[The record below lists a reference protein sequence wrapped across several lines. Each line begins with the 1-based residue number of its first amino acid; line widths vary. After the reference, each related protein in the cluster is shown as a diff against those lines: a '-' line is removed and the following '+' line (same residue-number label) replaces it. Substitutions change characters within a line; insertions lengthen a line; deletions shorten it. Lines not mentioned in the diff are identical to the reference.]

1 MNSLPLI
8 SPCYCPHF
16 KDKDPQRFREVKS
29 PAQGHTASEW
39 KNQFP
44 RFQMFNSQ
52 ISACMLSCFS
62 SVQLFV
68 TPWTV
73 SCQADV
79 ACQAHLSMRFSRQ
92 ECWSGLPFPSPGY
105 LSDPGIKPASLMSPA
120 LAGGFF
126 TTSTTWEVLEHTSSS
141 IKCHSLQGRCSHS
154 TGLICKPVLDSIL
167 QK

>member
-8 SPCYCPHF
+8 SPYYYPLF
-16 KDKDPQRFREVKS
+16 KDEDPQRLREVKS

-39 KNQFP
+39 KDQFP
-44 RFQMFNSQ
+44 RSQMFDSQ

-62 SVQLFV
+62 RVQLFV

-73 SCQADV
+73 
-79 ACQAHLSMRFSRQ
+79 ACQAPLSMRFSRQ
-92 ECWSGLPFPSPGY
+92 ECWSGLPFPSPGD
-105 LSDPGIKPASLMSPA
+105 LSDPGIKPASRMSPA

-126 TTSTTWEVLEHTSSS
+126 TTSATWEVLVLTSSS
-141 IKCHSLQGRCSHS
+141 IKCHSLRGRGPHS
-154 TGLICKPVLDSIL
+154 TGLICRSVLDSIL